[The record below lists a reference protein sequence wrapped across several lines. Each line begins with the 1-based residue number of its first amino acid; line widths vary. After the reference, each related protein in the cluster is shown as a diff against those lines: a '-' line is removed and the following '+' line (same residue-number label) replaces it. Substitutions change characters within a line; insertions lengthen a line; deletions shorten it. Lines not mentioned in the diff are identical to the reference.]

1 MSIDS
6 PSQTF
11 GSRLHRFWPMLIIIA
26 LALNLR
32 PIVTSHG
39 PLLEQIRA
47 DTGLSLQSMS
57 LLTVLPML
65 CMGLFPLLLPRLG
78 RRLSENSWIVGGL
91 LAIAAGCAWRLFLQD
106 GPSLILTALLAGM
119 GVAVVQSL
127 APGVVKRWYTQHV
140 PLGMGLYSAAL
151 MGGGGLAA
159 VFSPLVARSTEQW
172 QTGLG
177 IWLLPALLAVLFWV
191 GRPRESAYAGGAGV
205 RLNCLTNRRAWLLA
219 VYFGLANGGYASMVA
234 WLPLYAQTLG
244 WSTADSGGLV
254 GLMTLLQVCAA
265 LCVPLLCRGRS
276 DRRPW
281 LLLAVVLQLIG
292 FSGLVFWPDAG
303 LSLWVALIGYGLGSC
318 FALTLT
324 LALDHLRVPAMA
336 GVLAAF
342 VQGVG
347 FVITALIPYLAGMLR
362 ELAGSFAA
370 SWGLILVTLV
380 LMFIATWRFA
390 PSGYAPAMAG
400 IEGPALPR

>member
-1 MSIDS
+1 MSQQSSSI
-6 PSQTF
+6 
-11 GSRLHRFWPMLIIIA
+11 GARMAGIWPMLIIIA

-39 PLLEQIRA
+39 PLLESIRQS
-47 DTGLSLQSMS
+47 TGLGLQSAS

-65 CMGLFPLLLPRLG
+65 CMGVFALLLPRIG
-78 RRLSENSWIVGGL
+78 RWLSEGGWVLFGL
-91 LAIAAGCAWRLFLQD
+91 LAIAVACGWRFWLED
-106 GPSLILTALLAGM
+106 GASLVVTALVAGI

-127 APGVVKRWYTQHV
+127 APGVVKRWYTHKV

-159 VFSPLVARSTEQW
+159 VVSPLVARASGHW
-172 QTGLG
+172 QAGLG
-177 IWLLPALLAVLFWV
+177 IWLLPAVLALLCWRL
-191 GRPRESAYAGGAGV
+191 RPRDGV
-205 RLNCLTNRRAWLLA
+205 STAAAPPQLNCLRNRRAWLLA
-219 VYFGLANGGYASMVA
+219 AYFGLANGGYASMVA
-234 WLPLYAQTLG
+234 WLPLYAQSLG
-244 WSTADSGGLV
+244 WSAADSGELI

-265 LCVPLLCRGRS
+265 LCVPLLCRGRV

-281 LLLAVVLQLIG
+281 LLLAVGLQLIG
-292 FSGLVFWPDAG
+292 FSGLLFWPEPG
-303 LSLWVALIGYGLGSC
+303 LVVWVALIGYGLGSC

-324 LALDHLRVPAMA
+324 LTLDHLEGPAMA

-347 FVITALIPYLAGMLR
+347 FVITALVPYLAGLLHD
-362 ELAGSFAA
+362 LAGSFAA

-380 LMFIATWRFA
+380 AMLMVTGRFA
-390 PSGYAPAMAG
+390 PQGYAQAMAE
-400 IEGPALPR
+400 IAAPRR